1 MMTTPTKDNNPPRTK
16 PTAKKSGDSPS
27 NKKLVIVESPTKE
40 HTIQQL
46 LGDDYVVRATKGHIR
61 DLPNFYLGVDIQT
74 MTPTYQ
80 VQKDSQAIV
89 KSLKSLGKTAGEIYL
104 ATDPDREGEAIAWH
118 VVQAAGWE
126 IKDTQR
132 VVFHAIT
139 ADAVKEA
146 FALPHDLNLDLVNAQ
161 QARRVLDR
169 VVGFPLSKDVSNSL
183 GKRGL
188 SAGRVQSAALR
199 LIADRDEEI
208 EAFVPVEFWT
218 LYVELESGDAP
229 PIRVKLHNRSGAK
242 GEISLP
248 DKRSADE
255 VSNDL
260 KESGFQITSVTT
272 KESKLKPRAP
282 FITSTLQQDASR
294 KLNFQTSRTMT
305 VAQSLFEGVNLGGE
319 GRIGLIT
326 YMRTDSPQIAPE
338 AIAEIR
344 EYVGEAF
351 GQEYLPKTSQ
361 KYSAQSKVAQEAHEA
376 IRPASINRTPDSV
389 KAHLKLDEL
398 RLYRLIWERA
408 VASQMANAVVDRTAV
423 ILQAEG
429 ASGSSWEFHLNGSR
443 EKFAGWRKVYAEAK
457 DEEQDTDDS
466 TTMPP
471 LSSGQSLSLHKLDPE
486 QHFTRPKPQYNEA
499 SLVSELEQKGVG
511 RPSTYASTIKTIIDR
526 KYVKREGRVLNSTP
540 LGRDVSNLL
549 KTEWPDV
556 VDIDFTRTME
566 QKLDAVANGEVEWK
580 GTVSKIYQD
589 IGFKIPRPTE
599 ETDFD
604 CPRCDVQG
612 VQRKLLLRDGSN
624 GRFFACSGYPRSCR
638 YTAPVGLDGGPK
650 PPEVYGLCPAC
661 NEGQLTKRD
670 GRNGTYFFC
679 DNLTKCRYTGDP
691 SDSSDS
697 NSGPK
702 PAEFAGACPQ
712 CSSKLAV
719 RNGRNGPYAMCT
731 GTKKNCGYLG
741 PVEQTDSQ
749 ENYGIC
755 PLCEQ
760 YPLVMRSGPRGPFI
774 ACSGFTMIKCSFT
787 AEVGADGKP
796 QPKRTFGPCLDP
808 KCNGGE
814 IVVRH
819 GKRGEFYGCNS
830 YPKCRFTAPRKKL
843 DEKCPN
849 CAGLL
854 VTGPHKVDGAASTLC
869 TTCDWSQQ
877 ESIKAP
883 EDNLS
888 VNPTDLG

>member
-1 MMTTPTKDNNPPRTK
+1 MTTHTKDNKPTRTK
-16 PTAKKSGDSPS
+16 PTAKKSGASPS

-46 LGDDYVVRATKGHIR
+46 LGNDYVVRATKGHIR
-61 DLPNFYLGVDIQT
+61 DLPSFRLGVNLQT
-74 MTPTYQ
+74 MNPTYE
-80 VQKDSQAIV
+80 VQKDSRAIV
-89 KSLKSLGKTAGEIYL
+89 KSLKSLGKTVGEIYL

-118 VVQAAGWE
+118 VIEAAGWE
-126 IKDTQR
+126 VKDTQR

-139 ADAVKEA
+139 SDAVKEA
-146 FALPHDLNLDLVNAQ
+146 FAQPHDLNLDLVNAQ

-169 VVGFPLSKDVSNSL
+169 VVGFPLSKEVSSAL

-188 SAGRVQSAALR
+188 SAGRVQSATLR

-208 EAFVPVEFWT
+208 ESFIPVEFWA
-218 LYVELESGDAP
+218 LYVELESVDAS

-248 DKRSADE
+248 DKQSADE

-344 EYVGEAF
+344 EYIGDAF
-351 GQEYLPKTSQ
+351 GQEYRPKTSQ

-376 IRPASINRTPDSV
+376 IRPTSINRTPDSV
-389 KAHLKLDEL
+389 KAHLKPDEL
-398 RLYRLIWERA
+398 RLYRLIWQRA

-457 DEEQDTDDS
+457 DEEQDSDES

-511 RPSTYASTIKTIIDR
+511 RPSTYASTIKTIVDR

-540 LGRDVSNLL
+540 LGRDVSNFL
-549 KTEWPDV
+549 KANWSAV
-556 VDIDFTRTME
+556 VNIDFTGEME
-566 QKLDAVANGEVEWK
+566 QELDAVANGQAEWRDS
-580 GTVSKIYQD
+580 VSDIYQD
-589 IGFKIPRPTE
+589 IGFTIPEPPK

-604 CPRCDVQG
+604 CPTCG
-612 VQRKLLLRDGSN
+612 RKLLLRDGSS
-624 GRFFACSGYPRSCR
+624 GRFFSCPGYPRCR
-638 YTAPVGLDGGPK
+638 YTAPVGPDGGPK
-650 PPEVYGLCPAC
+650 PPEVYGPCPAC

-679 DNLTKCRYTGDP
+679 DNLAKCRHTTNP

-697 NSGPK
+697 NSGPQ
-702 PAEFAGACPQ
+702 PAEFAGICPQ

-719 RNGRNGPYAMCT
+719 RNGKNGPYVMCT
-731 GTKKNCGYLG
+731 GAKKNCGYLG
-741 PVEQTDSQ
+741 PVEQTDPQ
-749 ENYGIC
+749 DNY
-755 PLCEQ
+755 
-760 YPLVMRSGPRGPFI
+760 
-774 ACSGFTMIKCSFT
+774 
-787 AEVGADGKP
+787 
-796 QPKRTFGPCLDP
+796 
-808 KCNGGE
+808 
-814 IVVRH
+814 
-819 GKRGEFYGCNS
+819 
-830 YPKCRFTAPRKKL
+830 
-843 DEKCPN
+843 
-849 CAGLL
+849 
-854 VTGPHKVDGAASTLC
+854 
-869 TTCDWSQQ
+869 
-877 ESIKAP
+877 
-883 EDNLS
+883 
-888 VNPTDLG
+888 